1 MKTEEGQFIK
11 VTATLVDHDTIK
23 NFDDEVDQLDRWSF
37 YPFSEP
43 LEFNVKNMVKLSKA
57 ADPWSSSL
65 AVYFDDDENLFIYG
79 MIDQSI
85 HYQSFLNYER
95 EDKPE
100 HPGIIQT
107 IINGIGILN
116 VMLDYE
122 ALATLNQQ
130 TLIKLYPN
138 VFKIGPV
145 SSFLKEHS
153 AISKS
158 RLEDLLEGELDEEDT
173 EAYNEVVY
181 DYTVQ
186 AICRIL
192 LKMKNYHHGGA
203 VLITRNREDD
213 LTPKYKMKYNRI
225 SLSIEHLIT
234 SITDEEY
241 YEEKIEN
248 LKKRKKDVP
257 IDDFDDYDDNKLE
270 IEEAYNEMVGAVR
283 FAASLSCVDGLVLMS
298 PRLNVYGFGT
308 VIAETVSPEYVYL
321 STASR
326 PGNSVI
332 KTPAN
337 HFGTRHQSMFAY
349 CKKYPESV
357 GFVVSQDGE
366 VRAIKSINGKVY
378 VWENI
383 RVYQFQRSSKLPKN
397 IPSR

>member
-1 MKTEEGQFIK
+1 MPKNYLPDDLADFVHKELLLTKIKVKPSLNVLRDLFNTMYFTSLKTEEGQFIK
-11 VTATLVDHDTIK
+11 VTATLVDYAIIK
-23 NFDDEVDQLDRWSF
+23 AFDDEVDHLDRWSF

-65 AVYFDDDENLFIYG
+65 AVYFDDDENLLIYG

-95 EDKPE
+95 EDKPQ

-116 VMLDYE
+116 VMLDYQ

-130 TLIKLYPN
+130 TLIRLYPN

-145 SSFLKEHS
+145 SAFLKEHS
-153 AISKS
+153 VLSKS
-158 RLEDLLEGELDEEDT
+158 RLEDLLGGELDEEDV

-213 LTPKYKMKYNRI
+213 LTPN
-225 SLSIEHLIT
+225 
-234 SITDEEY
+234 TD
-241 YEEKIEN
+241 
-248 LKKRKKDVP
+248 
-257 IDDFDDYDDNKLE
+257 
-270 IEEAYNEMVGAVR
+270 
-283 FAASLSCVDGLVLMS
+283 
-298 PRLNVYGFGT
+298 
-308 VIAETVSPEYVYL
+308 
-321 STASR
+321 
-326 PGNSVI
+326 
-332 KTPAN
+332 
-337 HFGTRHQSMFAY
+337 
-349 CKKYPESV
+349 
-357 GFVVSQDGE
+357 
-366 VRAIKSINGKVY
+366 
-378 VWENI
+378 
-383 RVYQFQRSSKLPKN
+383 
-397 IPSR
+397 